1 MNKKLYE
8 SPKLTKVKM
17 VMTESVL
24 SVCHASPTTT
34 PMALGRTCS
43 MELKCYQAP

>member
-1 MNKKLYE
+1 MDKKIYV

-17 VMTESVL
+17 IMTESVL

-34 PMALGRTCS
+34 PMIGPRTCS
-43 MELKCYQAP
+43 VELNCYQAP